1 MVVPPTKEQG
11 MRKRAAVI
19 GAGVALAAALVG
31 GGVAVAG
38 GGEAGEQGSHDYT
51 KAQADDASAAA
62 LEATGGGKVNSVERD
77 SEDGATWEVEVT
89 KTDGTTVDVRL
100 DEGYAV
106 VVIEGDTEDA
116 GEDAGD

>member
-1 MVVPPTKEQG
+1 MT
-11 MRKRAAVI
+11 MRKRVAMI
-19 GAGVALAAALVG
+19 GGGAALAAALVG

-51 KAQADDASAAA
+51 QAQADDASAAA
-62 LEATGGGKVNSVERD
+62 LKATGGGKVNAVERD

-100 DEGYAV
+100 DENYAV
-106 VVIEGDTEDA
+106 VVIDGDSEN
-116 GEDAGD
+116 EPGDSGADSD